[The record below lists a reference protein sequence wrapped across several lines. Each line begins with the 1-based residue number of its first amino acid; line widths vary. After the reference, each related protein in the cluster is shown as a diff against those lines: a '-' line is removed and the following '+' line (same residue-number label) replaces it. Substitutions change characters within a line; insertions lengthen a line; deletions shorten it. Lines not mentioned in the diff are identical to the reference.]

1 MADIWEVLHGQPD
14 HQAMSVMPLPEL
26 MGWHAEAIERAR
38 KKEKTRGRS

>member
-14 HQAMSVMPLPEL
+14 LQAMSAMSVAEL

-38 KKEKTRGRS
+38 RKEKNRGRP